1 MATKPEVYKALLTV
15 TPLFAHYKM
24 PTSDDERAALTNSWH
39 MMVGHLDIETL
50 AAAFR
55 VAAGKSEFFPTP
67 ALVLECAVSLTTTPQ
82 RTGDDAW
89 GDVQR
94 AIKAHGF
101 YHPPGNV
108 AVLAVGS
115 YEWHFDDPLVER
127 VVAGLGWRYLCHSE
141 DEMADRAHF
150 RKDYETLQARAL
162 ADARLTPD
170 LLAFRDEKQA
180 QIAAP
185 NTDRRQAAA
194 QLMAGLADK
203 KGIR

>member
-24 PTSDDERAALTNSWH
+24 PTTDEDRAALTNSWH
-39 MMVGHLDIETL
+39 MMVGHLEADVLT
-50 AAAFR
+50 AAFR

-94 AIKAHGF
+94 AIKEHGF

-170 LLAFRDEKQA
+170 LLAFQA
-180 QIAAP
+180 QKREALPAPTNRSKDAA
-185 NTDRRQAAA
+185 R
-194 QLMAGLADK
+194 LLAGLADK
-203 KGIR
+203 KGQRP